1 MKMMNNSLDATL
13 LFTLIAAFAAGLALG
28 AFYFT
33 ALWRTVRQLPV
44 TNSPASLM
52 IGSFIL
58 RMAVVMAGFYFI
70 MGTGHW
76 ERLAAAMLGFIIVR
90 KILTYRL
97 GPQNAVE
104 TVHLNKS
111 GIKAA

>member
-1 MKMMNNSLDATL
+1 MNHSLDTT
-13 LFTLIAAFAAGLALG
+13 FIFILIAAFVAGLIIG

-33 ALWRTVRQLPV
+33 ALWHTVRQLPLAK
-44 TNSPASLM
+44 SPASLM

-58 RMAVVMAGFYFI
+58 RMAVVLAGFYLI
-70 MGTGHW
+70 MSGGHW
-76 ERLAAAMLGFIIVR
+76 ERLAAAMLGFIIIR

-104 TVHLNKS
+104 AVHLNKS
-111 GIKAA
+111 GIKTA

>member
-1 MKMMNNSLDATL
+1 MMNHNLDATL

-33 ALWRTVRQLPV
+33 ALWRTVRQLPIA
-44 TNSPASLM
+44 NSPARLM
-52 IGSFIL
+52 LGSFIL
-58 RMAVVMAGFYFI
+58 RMAVIMAGFYLV

-76 ERLAAAMLGFIIVR
+76 ERLTAAMLGFIIIR

-104 TVHLNKS
+104 TVKLNKS
-111 GIKAA
+111 GINAA